1 MRWSELAR
9 QHCSVAR
16 TLSVIGD
23 RWTLLVLRQCF
34 LRTRRFGDFLDALG
48 ISRPLLKERLDKLV
62 DEGVLERVLYQERPP
77 RHEYRLTEKGLDL
90 YPVVTAMLAWGDRW
104 MVDADGPPL
113 VLTHRP
119 CGHDMV
125 PEAVCPHC
133 HRRIDPHEVDARFT
147 KPARRKRRAVRKVRA
162 GEA

>member
-1 MRWSELAR
+1 MRWSELAD

-23 RWTLLVLRQCF
+23 RWTLLILRQCF
-34 LRTRRFGDFLDALG
+34 LRTRRFAEFLDTLG

-62 DEGVLERVLYQERPP
+62 EEGVLTRVPYQARPP
-77 RHEYRLTEKGLDL
+77 REEYRLTEKGLDL

-104 MVDADGPPL
+104 MVDENGPPL

-119 CGHDMV
+119 CGHTMV
-125 PEAVCPHC
+125 PVQVCPHC
-133 HRRIDPHEVDARFT
+133 GDPVDPHDVEARFT
-147 KPARRKRRAVRKVRA
+147 PRPADD
-162 GEA
+162 